1 MEAPC
6 SLRRY
11 EFEDHFGDN
20 CGGETMSLM
29 KKLAMFA
36 AVIGAAFVV
45 SSASAP
51 TAHAADFDPCIP
63 EICDHVERLVEHTKD
78 QFVQAARDAIP
89 NPQHWS
95 QVLDCLDQ
103 LLNIAMNIGIM
114 LTWPDFSALLSQI
127 IDQICQQ
134 IQSQW
139 DAILSQLNAQFQLP
153 DIPLEI
159 FGNTYTGW
167 LTGGISVGIT
177 RGSGVPG
184 GQISG
189 ELVTPVDRTT
199 FSVPAFGVPN

>member
-1 MEAPC
+1 
-6 SLRRY
+6 
-11 EFEDHFGDN
+11 
-20 CGGETMSLM
+20 M
-29 KKLAMFA
+29 KKICFFA
-36 AVIGAAFVV
+36 AVLGTALILSSTMTTKAEAAN
-45 SSASAP
+45 
-51 TAHAADFDPCIP
+51 TDPCIP
-63 EICDHVERLVEHTKD
+63 EICDHVERLIEHTKD

-89 NPQHWS
+89 NPSHVS

-103 LLNIAMNIGIM
+103 LMNIAMNIGIT
-114 LTWPDFSALLSQI
+114 LAWPDFSALLSQI

-177 RGSGVPG
+177 RGEGIPG
-184 GQISG
+184 GQITG
-189 ELVTPVDRTT
+189 ELVSPVGTT
-199 FSVPAFGVPN
+199 SFTRPAFSFPQ